1 MIFRV
6 VMIWEHYSSQA
17 LEVWMSGL
25 EGIFFVRFSL
35 CWLVAF
41 LFFIG
46 WFVCLFV
53 CFLFINSIRIKQL
66 NKILVEKEYI

>member
-1 MIFRV
+1 M
-6 VMIWEHYSSQA
+6 
-17 LEVWMSGL
+17 LGL
-25 EGIFFVRFSL
+25 GGIFVVWFSL

-53 CFLFINSIRIKQL
+53 CFLFLNSIRIKQL
-66 NKILVEKEYI
+66 NKILEEKEYI